1 MTTNA
6 LFGTLIKELRISK
19 NLKLTDLATQ
29 LGIDKGLLS
38 KIENNERRATKDQLK
53 NLIKTLDADPK
64 MLQTSWLGSKI
75 YYELEDEDYGLEALI
90 VAEQIV
96 KYHASK
102 KESLDDLSE
111 EIVVLKKELDSF
123 RPIPALQLENLINA
137 YKIDYTYESNRI
149 EGNTL
154 TLQETAMVVV
164 KGLTINGKSMREHLE
179 AINHAE
185 AIDYIIDLVK
195 NKIPFNERTLLE
207 LHSLVLRGIDKE
219 NAGRYRNIQVRIG
232 GSSYLPPAP
241 YLIQKQMEDYFLFYE
256 ANINKMN
263 PVILAADMHEKLVT
277 IHPFIDGN
285 GRTSRLVMNLIALQN
300 GYPII
305 NVSGEKMNRMDYY
318 NALEQVQIHNNNKAF
333 RLLIANYAKASLN
346 EWIKLCS

>member
-1 MTTNA
+1 MVH
-6 LFGTLIKELRISK
+6 L
-19 NLKLTDLATQ
+19 D
-29 LGIDKGLLS
+29 S
-38 KIENNERRATKDQLK
+38 KIPHQLAQEQALSRIREIISGLRDKYNNIINNVSQEWIGYDGRF
-53 NLIKTLDADPK
+53 
-64 MLQTSWLGSKI
+64 
-75 YYELEDEDYGLEALI
+75 
-90 VAEQIV
+90 
-96 KYHASK
+96 
-102 KESLDDLSE
+102 
-111 EIVVLKKELDSF
+111 SF
-123 RPIPALQLENLINA
+123 SI
-137 YKIDYTYESNRI
+137 
-149 EGNTL
+149 
-154 TLQETAMVVV
+154 

-185 AIDYIIDLVK
+185 AIDYITDLVK

-232 GSSYLPPAP
+232 GSTYLPPAP
-241 YLIQKQMEDYFLFYE
+241 YILHKEMEDYFLFYQ
-256 ANINKMN
+256 ANQKKMH
-263 PVILAADMHEKLVT
+263 PIVLAADMHEKLVT

-318 NALEQVQIHNNNKAF
+318 NALEQVQVHNNNKAF